1 MKSKQVNQ
9 TALSVLNEHRYDI
22 TRQEFKTLRGQILAG
37 EDEAAMKGLSKALR
51 RRIREN
57 EQPEPMLSVQ

>member
-1 MKSKQVNQ
+1 MSKIINQ
-9 TALSVLNEHRYDI
+9 TALSVLNEHRHDI

-51 RRIREN
+51 KRVREN
-57 EQPEPMLSVQ
+57 EHTESMLRVQ